1 VAFEAEGISSHS
13 GGTVPDLH
21 RVPSPLARIDGEY
34 SAVVSKW
41 LPVVAWAA
49 VIFALSSIPSLST
62 HLGTWDTI
70 LRKCAH
76 MTEYAILA
84 VLIARAT
91 GSSAVAF
98 GLAVAYAATDE
109 WHQTFVR
116 GRHGTPIDVG
126 IDAVGALIGLWL
138 LSRTR
143 FSVDGTRRGH

>member
-1 VAFEAEGISSHS
+1 
-13 GGTVPDLH
+13 
-21 RVPSPLARIDGEY
+21 LARIDGEY

-98 GLAVAYAATDE
+98 GLTVVYAASDE

-116 GRHGTPIDVG
+116 GRHGSPIDVG

-143 FSVDGTRRGH
+143 FSVDGTRRSH